1 VNNRSAAPAVAER
14 KVAEHEGEAIRMS
27 DRTMIDVAGKTLLI
41 PRLAKRGLQIL
52 TAMGLTA
59 LLTMGIIVVNSMLTA
74 KGGSASGL
82 SAWLAFI
89 QRPEVIGTMLLTAV
103 VTVFYLQWDKT
114 SSSGGRR

>member
-1 VNNRSAAPAVAER
+1 
-14 KVAEHEGEAIRMS
+14 MS

-103 VTVFYLQWDKT
+103 VTVFYLQWDKST
-114 SSSGGRR
+114 SSGGRR

>member
-1 VNNRSAAPAVAER
+1 
-14 KVAEHEGEAIRMS
+14 MS

-82 SAWLAFI
+82 SAWLTFI

-103 VTVFYLQWDKT
+103 VTVFYLQWDKP
-114 SSSGGRR
+114 SSGGRR